1 MRHSLA
7 QNRRVE
13 HNELPPPTPESVRF
27 HKSYNAH
34 EKSATARDVRA
45 DHESFAVRLGADAVR
60 ILADTFGEL
69 WILSQLQA
77 IRESA
82 IAPGTI
88 TDPGR

>member
-1 MRHSLA
+1 MTPQSIRF
-7 QNRRVE
+7 NRAF
-13 HNELPPPTPESVRF
+13 S
-27 HKSYNAH
+27 AH
-34 EKSATARDVRA
+34 EKAAMARDDVAASADERRA
-45 DHESFAVRLGADAVR
+45 AAQESFAVRLGADAVR

-88 TDPGR
+88 TDPRR